1 MEVGSGVEE
10 RDVTYS
16 TEPHS
21 VIRDAR
27 VSRDSILS
35 ALVVDW
41 PLVESVLVDIGI
53 VVYRGVKGFS

>member
-1 MEVGSGVEE
+1 MAREAVMEVGSGVEE

-41 PLVESVLVDIGI
+41 PILHLTWWLPE
-53 VVYRGVKGFS
+53 RK